1 MSTFIAVVVLIA
13 SVIAIFTIPQRALK
27 DGFNKS
33 GVLITMFK
41 MMVSVL
47 AMLSSGLYLVL

>member
-41 MMVSVL
+41 TMVSVL

>member
-27 DGFNKS
+27 DGFKS